1 MLFGRLAAG
10 SLARRFAFSSAAL
23 AAAALLLT
31 LLASWALVA
40 QQHARGLAQLH
51 SREMDFHAASA
62 RGSLHAIAVR
72 LQEVSQSAIL
82 ANALVDS
89 AGRETYLKPYLN
101 GARQINGVPVQLMLS
116 DFEGALI
123 AESAGAG
130 FSDDELAW
138 LRRQLAAGQDAATTQ
153 DGAAGPELL
162 VVHLLRYSRT
172 RTPEGALLYKLRLAS
187 VERDPGM
194 VIMPG
199 PPHGVA
205 AADLRRIEVPPLL
218 SSLALYLVRDKA
230 PPADYGA
237 LLPHYAVILIVVL
250 ALTTAVLLLGSRLA
264 LALTRDLRRLEQFS
278 SSVVRDGFGMRRV
291 EVRGSREVASLA
303 VSINHMLDRLHEQHA
318 QLRDENEKFHQLAN
332 TIPQLA
338 WIADARGRVEW
349 YNDRWYAYTGL
360 STEQAAG
367 GGWRQVADPGEL
379 ASIDSQWQAG
389 IECGEPFSLTFAMRG
404 ADGCLRRFFTQLAP
418 LRDAAGRLVQWFGTN
433 TDLSPLEQAQQAM
446 RQSEER
452 LRESLLAANMA
463 AWRWDLDSGVTRFSE
478 NAPSVFGP
486 VWEEARQDNGEVDG
500 WRFLPAA
507 DRARLRAVAEGAL
520 SRGDSYRCEIEL
532 PDTAPGE
539 CRWIEVR
546 GKADTDT
553 PRSSSGIALDVS
565 ERKRAELALRL
576 ADQRKDEFLAMLA
589 HELRNPLAPISS
601 AVKIMELVAP
611 DAPPQVQKAREV
623 IDRQARHL
631 ARLVDDLMDVSRIST
646 GKIVLRD
653 EQVDPVAMVQ
663 RAIEMNRP
671 LLEARG
677 HQLITH
683 GLSQHSEPS
692 QQSLPMLR
700 GDSTRLTQVV
710 GNLIN
715 NAAKYTEAGGRITVS
730 LEREGAWLVMRVA
743 DNGVGMS
750 PQILPHVFNL
760 FLQAERS
767 LDRSLGGLGIG
778 LSVVKRLTELHG
790 GTVEAHSAGERRGS
804 EFVVRLPLDGA
815 SVAPEPSAAPPSAPA
830 LARRI
835 LVVDDNRDAVDALA
849 MMLRLNGS
857 DVEVAY
863 DGQSGLATAQSFRPD
878 AIVLDIGLPGMDGYE
893 VARRLRAR
901 PETAD
906 KLIIAVT
913 GYGQKEDRQ
922 RALAAGFDHHLV
934 KPIESETLIQ
944 LLAAPRGSQQPSA
957 A

>member
-40 QQHARGLAQLH
+40 QQHARGLAALH
-51 SREMDFHAASA
+51 AKEMDFHASSA
-62 RGSLHAIAVR
+62 RGSLRGIAVR
-72 LQEVSQSAIL
+72 LEELSQSAIL

-89 AGRETYLKPYLN
+89 AGRETYLRPYLN

-116 DFEGALI
+116 DFEGELI
-123 AESAGAG
+123 AESAGAR
-130 FSDDELAW
+130 FSADELAW

-162 VVHLLRYSRT
+162 AVHLLRYSRT
-172 RTPEGALLYKLRLAS
+172 RTPEGALFYKLRLAD
-187 VERDPGM
+187 VERDAGLA
-194 VIMPG
+194 IMPG
-199 PPHGVA
+199 PPEGID
-205 AADLRRIEVPPLL
+205 AADLRRLDLPPLL
-218 SSLALYLVRDKA
+218 SGLGLYLVQGSA
-230 PPADYGA
+230 PSADYGA
-237 LLPHYAVILIVVL
+237 LLPHYALILVVVL

-278 SSVVRDGFGMRRV
+278 SSVVRDGFGMGRV
-291 EVRGSREVASLA
+291 KVRGSREVASLA
-303 VSINHMLDRLHEQHA
+303 ASINHMLDRLHEQHA
-318 QLRDENEKFHQLAN
+318 QLRNENEKFHQLAD

-338 WIADARGRVEW
+338 WIADAHGRVEW

-360 STEQAAG
+360 SVAQAADQ
-367 GGWRQVADPGEL
+367 GWRGVADPAEL
-379 ASIDSQWQAG
+379 AAIDSQWQAG
-389 IECGEPFSLTFAMRG
+389 IERGEPFSLTFALRG

-433 TDLSPLEQAQQAM
+433 TDLSPLEQAEQAM

-463 AWRWDLDSGVTRFSE
+463 AWRWSLDSGITRFSE

-486 VWEEARQDNGEVDG
+486 VWQQAAQDNSEIDS

-507 DRARLRAVAEGAL
+507 DQARLRAIAEDAL
-520 SRGDSYRCEIEL
+520 ARGDSYRFEIEL
-532 PDTAPGE
+532 PDTAPGD

-546 GKADTDT
+546 GKADSDT

-565 ERKRAELALRL
+565 ERKRAELALRQ

-601 AVKIMELVAP
+601 AVKIMELLAP

-677 HQLITH
+677 HQLITR
-683 GLSQHSEPS
+683 GLSQP
-692 QQSLPMLR
+692 SLPMLR
-700 GDSTRLTQVV
+700 GDSTRLTQVI
-710 GNLIN
+710 GNLVN
-715 NAAKYTEAGGRITVS
+715 NAAKYTEAGGRITLS
-730 LEREGAWLVMRVA
+730 LEREGGWLVIRVA

-750 PQILPHVFNL
+750 PQIVPHVFNL

-790 GTVEAHSAGERRGS
+790 GRVEAHSAGERLGS
-804 EFVVRLPLDGA
+804 EFVVRLPVEPAAA
-815 SVAPEPSAAPPSAPA
+815 SPAPPAAPSSLPR

-863 DGQSGLATAQSFRPD
+863 DGPSGLATAQSFRPD

-906 KLIIAVT
+906 KLIVAVT
-913 GYGQKEDRQ
+913 GYGQKEDRE
-922 RALAAGFDHHLV
+922 RAHAAGFDHHLV
-934 KPIESETLIQ
+934 KPIESDTLIR
-944 LLAAPRGSQQPSA
+944 LLAAPHHAAASQA
-957 A
+957 

>member
-10 SLARRFAFSSAAL
+10 SLARRFALSSAAL

-31 LLASWALVA
+31 LMASWALVA
-40 QQHARGLAQLH
+40 QQHARGLAALNAK
-51 SREMDFHAASA
+51 EMDFHATSA
-62 RGSLHAIAVR
+62 RGSLRAIAVR
-72 LQEVSQSAIL
+72 LEELSQSAIL

-101 GARQINGVPVQLMLS
+101 SARQVSGVPVQLMLS
-116 DFEGALI
+116 DFEGELI
-123 AESAGAG
+123 AESAGAR
-130 FSDDELAW
+130 FTVDELAW
-138 LRRQLAAGQDAATTQ
+138 LRRQLAAGRDAAITQ
-153 DGAAGPELL
+153 SGADGPELL
-162 VVHLLRYSRT
+162 AVHLLRYSRT
-172 RTPEGALLYKLRLAS
+172 RTPEGALLYKLRLAD
-187 VERDPGM
+187 VERDAGLAI
-194 VIMPG
+194 VAG
-199 PPHGVA
+199 PPQGIA
-205 AADLRRIEVPPLL
+205 ADDLRRIELPPLL
-218 SSLALYLVRDKA
+218 NDLGLYLVRNSVL
-230 PPADYGA
+230 PVDYGA
-237 LLPHYAVILIVVL
+237 LLPHYVLILAVVL

-264 LALTRDLRRLEQFS
+264 LTLTSDLRRLEQFS
-278 SSVVRDGFGMRRV
+278 SSVVRDGFGMGRV

-318 QLRDENEKFHQLAN
+318 QLRNENKKFHQLAD

-338 WIADARGRVEW
+338 WIAEAHGRVEW

-360 STEQAAG
+360 NADQAAHD
-367 GGWRQVADPGEL
+367 GWRQVADPAEL
-379 ASIDSQWQAG
+379 PAIDSQWQAG
-389 IECGEPFSLTFAMRG
+389 IERGEPFALTFAMRG
-404 ADGCLRRFFTQLAP
+404 ADGRLRRFFTQLAP
-418 LRDAAGRLVQWFGTN
+418 LRDATGRLVQWFGTN

-463 AWRWDLDSGVTRFSE
+463 AWRWNLDSGVTLFSE
-478 NAPSVFGP
+478 NAASVFGP
-486 VWEEARQDNGEVDG
+486 VWELASHDNVAIDS
-500 WRFLPAA
+500 WCFLPQA
-507 DRARLRAVAEGAL
+507 DQARLRAIAEDAL

-532 PDTAPGE
+532 PDTAPGA

-546 GKADTDT
+546 GKADSDA

-601 AVKIMELVAP
+601 AVKIMELMAP

-663 RAIEMNRP
+663 RALEMNRP

-683 GLSQHSEPS
+683 GLSQP
-692 QQSLPMLR
+692 SLPMLR
-700 GDSTRLTQVV
+700 GDSTRLTQVI
-710 GNLIN
+710 GNLVN
-715 NAAKYTEAGGRITVS
+715 NATKYTEAGGRITVS
-730 LEREGAWLVMRVA
+730 LEQQGSWLVIRVA
-743 DNGVGMS
+743 DNGLGMS
-750 PQILPHVFNL
+750 PQILPRVFNL

-790 GTVEAHSAGERRGS
+790 GTVEAHSAGERLGS
-804 EFVVRLPLDGA
+804 EFVVRLPVDA
-815 SVAPEPSAAPPSAPA
+815 AAAAPVSSAAPSSVPT

-863 DGQSGLATAQSFRPD
+863 DGPSGLATAQSFRPD

-893 VARRLRAR
+893 VARRLRMR

-906 KLIIAVT
+906 KLIVAVT
-913 GYGQKEDRQ
+913 GYGQKEDRE
-922 RALAAGFDHHLV
+922 RAHAAGFDHHLV
-934 KPIESETLIQ
+934 KPIESETLIR
-944 LLAAPRGSQQPSA
+944 LLAAPRGREVASRA
-957 A
+957 

>member
-10 SLARRFAFSSAAL
+10 SLARRFALSSAAL

-40 QQHARGLAQLH
+40 QQHARGLAALH
-51 SREMDFHAASA
+51 AKEMDFHATSA
-62 RGSLHAIAVR
+62 RGSLRAIAVR
-72 LQEVSQSAIL
+72 LEELSQSAIL

-101 GARQINGVPVQLMLS
+101 SARQVSGVPVQLMLS
-116 DFEGALI
+116 DFEGEMI
-123 AESAGAG
+123 AASAGAR
-130 FSDDELAW
+130 FTAHELAW
-138 LRRQLAAGQDAATTQ
+138 LRRQLVAARDAAVTQ
-153 DGAAGPELL
+153 SGPDGPELL
-162 VVHLLRYSRT
+162 AVHLLRYSRT
-172 RTPEGALLYKLRLAS
+172 RTPEGALLYKLRLAD
-187 VERDPGM
+187 VERDAGLAI
-194 VIMPG
+194 VAG
-199 PPHGVA
+199 PPEGIA
-205 AADLRRIEVPPLL
+205 ADDLRRIELPPLL
-218 SSLALYLVRDKA
+218 NDLGLFLVRNSVL
-230 PPADYGA
+230 PVDYGA
-237 LLPHYAVILIVVL
+237 LLPHYVLILVVVL

-264 LALTRDLRRLEQFS
+264 LALTSDLRRLEQFS
-278 SSVVRDGFGMRRV
+278 SSVVRDGFGMGRV

-318 QLRDENEKFHQLAN
+318 QLRNENKKFHQLAD

-338 WIADARGRVEW
+338 WIADAHGRVEW

-360 STEQAAG
+360 NADQAAHD
-367 GGWRQVADPGEL
+367 GWRQVADPAEL
-379 ASIDSQWQAG
+379 PAIDSQWQAG
-389 IECGEPFSLTFAMRG
+389 IERGEPFSLTFAMRG
-404 ADGCLRRFFTQLAP
+404 ADGRLRRFFTQLAP
-418 LRDAAGRLVQWFGTN
+418 LRDATGRLVQWFGTN

-463 AWRWDLDSGVTRFSE
+463 AWRWNLDSGVTLFSE
-478 NAPSVFGP
+478 NAASVFGP
-486 VWEEARQDNGEVDG
+486 VWEMASHDNVAIDS
-500 WRFLPAA
+500 WRFLPQA
-507 DRARLRAVAEGAL
+507 DQARLRAIAEDAL

-532 PDTAPGE
+532 PDTAPGA

-546 GKADTDT
+546 GKADSDA

-601 AVKIMELVAP
+601 AVKIMELMAP

-653 EQVDPVAMVQ
+653 EQVDPVAMVL
-663 RAIEMNRP
+663 RALEMNRP

-683 GLSQHSEPS
+683 GLSQP
-692 QQSLPMLR
+692 SLPMLR
-700 GDSTRLTQVV
+700 GDSTRLTQVI
-710 GNLIN
+710 GNLVN

-730 LEREGAWLVMRVA
+730 LEQQGSWLVIRVA
-743 DNGVGMS
+743 DNGLGMS

-790 GTVEAHSAGERRGS
+790 GTVEAHSAGERLGS
-804 EFVVRLPLDGA
+804 EFVVRLPVDA
-815 SVAPEPSAAPPSAPA
+815 AAAAPVSSAAPSSVPT

-863 DGQSGLATAQSFRPD
+863 DGPSGLATAQSFRPD
-878 AIVLDIGLPGMDGYE
+878 AIVLDIGLPGMDGYQ
-893 VARRLRAR
+893 VARRLRMR

-906 KLIIAVT
+906 KLIVAVT
-913 GYGQKEDRQ
+913 GYGQKEDRE
-922 RALAAGFDHHLV
+922 RAHVAGFDHHLV
-934 KPIESETLIQ
+934 KPIESETLIR
-944 LLAAPRGSQQPSA
+944 LLAAPRGREVASRA
-957 A
+957 

>member
-1 MLFGRLAAG
+1 
-10 SLARRFAFSSAAL
+10 
-23 AAAALLLT
+23 LT

-40 QQHARGLAQLH
+40 QQHARGLAALH
-51 SREMDFHAASA
+51 AKEMDFHASSA
-62 RGSLHAIAVR
+62 RGSLRGIAVR
-72 LQEVSQSAIL
+72 LEELSQSAIL

-116 DFEGALI
+116 DFEGELI
-123 AESAGAG
+123 AESAGAR
-130 FSDDELAW
+130 FTADELAW
-138 LRRQLAAGQDAATTQ
+138 LRRELAAGQDAAATRNGP
-153 DGAAGPELL
+153 DGPELL
-162 VVHLLRYSRT
+162 AVHLLRYSRT
-172 RTPEGALLYKLRLAS
+172 RTPEGALLYKLRLTD
-187 VERDPGM
+187 VERDAGLAI
-194 VIMPG
+194 VPG
-199 PPHGVA
+199 PPQGMA
-205 AADLRRIEVPPLL
+205 AADLRRIELPPLL
-218 SSLALYLVRDKA
+218 NGLGLYLVRDSV
-230 PPADYGA
+230 PPVDYGA
-237 LLPHYAVILIVVL
+237 LLPHYALILVVVL

-278 SSVVRDGFGMRRV
+278 SSVVRDGFGMGRV

-318 QLRDENEKFHQLAN
+318 QLRNENEQFHQLAD

-338 WIADARGRVEW
+338 WIADAYGRVEW

-360 STEQAAG
+360 SPDAAAHD
-367 GGWRQVADPGEL
+367 GWRQIADPAEL
-379 ASIDSQWQAG
+379 MTIDSQWQAG
-389 IECGEPFSLTFAMRG
+389 IERGEPFSLTFSMRG
-404 ADGCLRRFFTQLAP
+404 ADGRLRRFFTQLAP
-418 LRDAAGRLVQWFGTN
+418 LRDAGGRLVQWFGTN
-433 TDLSPLEQAQQAM
+433 TDLSPLEQAEQAM

-478 NAPSVFGP
+478 NAASVFGP
-486 VWEEARQDNGEVDG
+486 VWEQAGHDGGEPDS

-507 DRARLRAVAEGAL
+507 DQARLRAFAEDAL
-520 SRGDSYRCEIEL
+520 SRGESYRCEIEL

-546 GKADTDT
+546 GKADRDA

-601 AVKIMELVAP
+601 AVKIMELLAP
-611 DAPPQVQKAREV
+611 DAPPQVQKARDV

-683 GLSQHSEPS
+683 GLSGHT
-692 QQSLPMLR
+692 LPMLR
-700 GDSTRLTQVV
+700 GDSTRLTQVI
-710 GNLIN
+710 GNLVN

-730 LEREGAWLVMRVA
+730 LEREGGWLVIRVA
-743 DNGVGMS
+743 DNGMGMS

-790 GTVEAHSAGERRGS
+790 GTVEARSAGERLGS
-804 EFVVRLPLDGA
+804 EFIVRLPVDGA
-815 SVAPEPSAAPPSAPA
+815 AASPVPSSAPSVVQP
-830 LARRI
+830 LAGRI

-863 DGQSGLATAQSFRPD
+863 DGPSGLATAQSFRPD

-893 VARRLRAR
+893 VARRLRMR
-901 PETAD
+901 PETAE
-906 KLIIAVT
+906 KLIVAVT
-913 GYGQKEDRQ
+913 GYGQKEDRE
-922 RALAAGFDHHLV
+922 RAHAAGFDHHLV
-934 KPIESETLIQ
+934 KPIESETLIR
-944 LLAAPRGSQQPSA
+944 LLAAPRRTA
-957 A
+957 AASKS

>member
-40 QQHARGLAQLH
+40 QQHARGLAELH
-51 SREMDFHAASA
+51 AKEMDFHAASA

-72 LQEVSQSAIL
+72 LEEVSQSAIL

-101 GARQINGVPVQLMLS
+101 GARQVNGVPVQMTLS
-116 DFEGALI
+116 DFAGERI

-130 FSDDELAW
+130 FSTDELAW
-138 LRRQLAAGQDAATTQ
+138 LRRQIDAGQDTATTRNG
-153 DGAAGPELL
+153 DAGPEIL
-162 VVHLLRYSRT
+162 VVHLLRYSRSQ
-172 RTPEGALLYKLRLAS
+172 TPEGALLYKLRLAD

-194 VIMPG
+194 AILPGMPE
-199 PPHGVA
+199 GVDS
-205 AADLRRIEVPPLL
+205 ADLRRIDVPPRFADLDL
-218 SSLALYLVRDKA
+218 HLVRTSV
-230 PPADYGA
+230 PPANYGA
-237 LLPHYAVILIVVL
+237 LLPHYALILAVVL

-278 SSVVRDGFGMRRV
+278 SGVIRDGFGMRRV

-318 QLRDENEKFHQLAN
+318 LLRNENEKFHQLAN

-338 WIADARGRVEW
+338 WIADASGRVEW

-360 STEQAAG
+360 NKDEAAADR
-367 GGWRQVADPGEL
+367 WRQVADPAEL
-379 ASIDSQWQAG
+379 ATIESHWLAG
-389 IECGEPFSLTFAMRG
+389 IARGEPFALTFAMRG
-404 ADGCLRRFFTQLAP
+404 ADRRLRRFFTQLAP
-418 LRDAAGRLVQWFGTN
+418 LRDASGRLVQWFGTN

-446 RQSEER
+446 RESEER

-463 AWRWDLDSGVTRFSE
+463 AWRWDLDSGVVRFSE

-486 VWEEARQDNGEVDG
+486 LWQQARQQQHEPGDWG
-500 WRFLPAA
+500 FLPPA
-507 DRARLRAVAEGAL
+507 DQARLRSVAEDAL
-520 SRGDSYRCEIEL
+520 SRRASYRCEIEL
-532 PDTAPGE
+532 PDGLPGE
-539 CRWIEVR
+539 QRWIEVR
-546 GKADTDT
+546 GRADSGA

-565 ERKRAELALRL
+565 ERKRAEIALRL

-611 DAPPQVQKAREV
+611 DAPPQAQKAREV

-631 ARLVDDLMDVSRIST
+631 SRLVDDLMDVSRIST

-653 EQVDPVAMVQ
+653 EQVDPAAMAQ

-677 HQLITH
+677 HELITH
-683 GLSQHSEPS
+683 GLAQH
-692 QQSLPMLR
+692 SLPMLR

-715 NAAKYTEAGGRITVS
+715 NAAKYTEAGGRITVT
-730 LEREGAWLVMRVA
+730 LAREDEWLVVRVA

-790 GTVEAHSAGERRGS
+790 GTVEAHSAGERLGS
-804 EFVVRLPLDGA
+804 EFVVRLPADGTAASPAPSEVPAGA
-815 SVAPEPSAAPPSAPA
+815 SA

-863 DGQSGLATAQSFRPD
+863 DGQSGLATARSFRPD
-878 AIVLDIGLPGMDGYE
+878 ALVLDIGLPGMDGYE
-893 VARRLRAR
+893 VARRLRER

-913 GYGQKEDRQ
+913 GYGQKEDRE
-922 RALAAGFDHHLV
+922 RAHAAGFDHHLV
-934 KPIESETLIQ
+934 KPIESETLLR
-944 LLAAPRGSQQPSA
+944 LLAAPRGTVQPVEA
-957 A
+957 